1 MWREKVQQPRKGQ
14 VVSEINVTPLV
25 DVMLVLL
32 VIFMVTAPMLQQG
45 IDINLPTAK
54 GKEQPSKEKEITVT
68 VKKDGQVYLNNKKTN
83 IEGLR
88 KDLAGATDK
97 TVYLKADEA
106 VSYGYVAEIMGELK
120 DIGIAKLGIV
130 TLPKTQ

>member
-1 MWREKVQQPRKGQ
+1 MQQTKRGQ

-45 IDINLPTAK
+45 IDINLPAAK
-54 GKEQPSKEKEITVT
+54 GKDQPSHEKEITVT

-83 IEGLR
+83 VEKLR
-88 KDLAGATDK
+88 KDLADSTDK
-97 TVYLKADEA
+97 TVYLKADA
-106 VSYGYVAEIMGELK
+106 SVSYGHVAEIMGELK

-130 TLPKTQ
+130 TVPKTTQ

>member
-1 MWREKVQQPRKGQ
+1 VQQTRRGE

-54 GKEQPSKEKEITVT
+54 GKEQPSNEKTITVT

-83 IEGLR
+83 IEQLR
-88 KDLAGATDK
+88 KDLADSTDK

-106 VSYGYVAEIMGELK
+106 VSYGHVAEIMGELK

-130 TLPKTQ
+130 TVPKTTQ